1 MRTDAVYDP
10 LFAALSPAA
19 WVLTPNRRLA
29 RVLINAYNQYQ
40 LSMGR
45 KAWQAPN
52 ILAWADGLELLW
64 QRAFASLGPKQCP
77 QLGYRFLTDDEAL
90 TLWQSLLSSHAQGWD
105 LLKPESLAGPA
116 FSAWQSLQLWRIPSA
131 SLDESLAESA
141 VFKAAAGQFELEL
154 ERRKALCSA
163 QVAPVLAGLLSNET
177 RAAPIRPLP
186 EALWLTGFDDINPAQ
201 EALLNALTG
210 QGCGLHYFEPQRTSS
225 AQLVPCTD
233 EAEELACAAAWAKER
248 LLVQPKARIG
258 WVIPDLPS
266 RKLAVERVLTQVF
279 SPQDFHIQE
288 ARHAPGYNISVAEPL
303 GFTPPIAAALHLL
316 NLAQG
321 PGDTED
327 WHLFATCAFIG
338 AEAEVPW
345 RTRLLAQI
353 TRRYH
358 QITWRR
364 LISATDAFKGLAA
377 APSWQQS
384 LTQTLAWRRALPRQ
398 RLSFSQW
405 VEHWQALLAIW
416 HWPGQR
422 PLDTLEYQQLMQWP
436 VLLADVQQLEAVLG
450 PVTFTEALGH
460 LNRLSYRPFA
470 AQTGDSPLQVL
481 GLLEAAGQPF
491 DELWVMGMDG
501 RHWPPP
507 AQPNPLLPIALQ
519 RAKLMPRSS
528 SQREL
533 MLAERL
539 TQRLWQAAPR
549 VLVSFSLREGDR
561 PLVPSP
567 LVEHLPL
574 YSGPEF
580 ALPASVAEQ
589 LRPSQVTLEAFRDDQ
604 GPGLAAE
611 QEGGAQVLKDQG
623 ACPFA
628 AFARHRLNAQSVQ
641 PLLFGVNPVLRGSLL
656 HSVLFQLWQA
666 WQSQDTFNRMEARAV
681 EQAIDGALVQSWLEL
696 DPFMGVAQ
704 PVRDIE
710 NRRCQRVV
718 TALLELERQRP
729 PFEVAQLEAKQQI
742 QLGQVR
748 LNLRLDRVD
757 RLIDGGQVVI
767 DYKSRE
773 ASHQLW
779 LDERPADPQV
789 PLYCLL
795 TPAVVGGLFAVLEPG
810 KEGFT
815 GLMEAGRELLGVPA
829 PEQLK
834 NCEIASWPELLN
846 LWQQRLQALADEFSE
861 GIATTTPSPKVC
873 RFCDL
878 ASLCRYK
885 ERAEGQVAE
894 EVEDA

>member
-1 MRTDAVYDP
+1 M
-10 LFAALSPAA
+10 
-19 WVLTPNRRLA
+19 
-29 RVLINAYNQYQ
+29 
-40 LSMGR
+40 
-45 KAWQAPN
+45 
-52 ILAWADGLELLW
+52 
-64 QRAFASLGPKQCP
+64 
-77 QLGYRFLTDDEAL
+77 
-90 TLWQSLLSSHAQGWD
+90 
-105 LLKPESLAGPA
+105 
-116 FSAWQSLQLWRIPSA
+116 
-131 SLDESLAESA
+131 
-141 VFKAAAGQFELEL
+141 EL
-154 ERRKALCSA
+154 ERRGALCSA
-163 QVAPVLAGLLSNET
+163 QVAPILAQLLTDEPGS
-177 RAAPIRPLP
+177 AHIRPLP

-201 EALLNALTG
+201 EALLKALNG
-210 QGCGLHYFEPQRTSS
+210 RGCGLHYFEPQRQVN
-225 AQLVPCTD
+225 ACLLPCND
-233 EAEELACAAAWAKER
+233 EAEELASAAAWAKER
-248 LLVQPKARIG
+248 LQAEPQARIG

-316 NLAQG
+316 NLVAA
-321 PGDTED
+321 PADSED
-327 WHLFATCAFIG
+327 WQLFATSPFIG
-338 AEAEVPW
+338 SEGEVPW
-345 RTRLLAQI
+345 RARLLGQI

-364 LISATDAFKGLAA
+364 LLSATDAFKGQDA

-398 RLSFSQW
+398 RLCIGQW
-405 VEHWQALLAIW
+405 LEHWQVLLAIW

-422 PLDTLEYQQLMQWP
+422 QLDTLEYQQLMQWP

-450 PVTFTEALGH
+450 PVSFTEALGH
-460 LNRLSYRPFA
+460 LSRLSYRPFA

-519 RAKLMPRSS
+519 RSKLMPRSS
-528 SQREL
+528 HQREL

-539 TQRLWQAAPR
+539 TQRLCQAAPR

-574 YSGPEF
+574 YSGPDV
-580 ALPASVAEQ
+580 ALPSSVAEQ
-589 LRPSQVTLEAFRDDQ
+589 LRPGSVPLEAFRDDQ
-604 GPGLAAE
+604 GPCLAAQ
-611 QEGGAQVLKDQG
+611 QEGGTQVLKDQA

-641 PLLFGVNPVLRGSLL
+641 PLLFGVNPGLRGSLL

-666 WQSQDTFNRMEARAV
+666 WQSQDVLMDLQAGAV
-681 EQAIDGALVQSWLEL
+681 EQAIEAALAQSWLEL

-704 PVRDIE
+704 RVREIE

-718 TALLELERQRP
+718 NALLEHERQRP
-729 PFEVAQLEAKQQI
+729 PFSVATLEAKQQI

-757 RLIDGGQVVI
+757 RLADGGQVVI

-795 TPAVVGGLFAVLEPG
+795 TPEVVGGLFAVLEPG

-815 GLMEAGRELLGVPA
+815 GLMEAGRDLLGVPA

-834 NCEIASWPELLN
+834 NTEISSWPELLT
-846 LWQQRLQALADEFSE
+846 LWQQRLQALADEFSQ
-861 GIATTTPSPKVC
+861 GIATTTPSPNVC

-885 ERAEGQVAE
+885 ERAAGLVAE